1 LDKLYSYGIDV
12 NPSNGRFDFEVR
24 CEVEQGNKGPGTNTI
39 SMKVNVDRT
48 YDDGNLK
55 GSLIGVIVGVVLA
68 VILLIV
74 AIALLV
80 FAKASNRWCFAED
93 DYKNPNDA
101 RAHPNSRSGGGGMRR
116 PANQGQY

>member
-1 LDKLYSYGIDV
+1 
-12 NPSNGRFDFEVR
+12 
-24 CEVEQGNKGPGTNTI
+24 
-39 SMKVNVDRT
+39 M
-48 YDDGNLK
+48 
-55 GSLIGVIVGVVLA
+55 IGVIVGVVLA

-116 PANQGQY
+116 PANQVYRFILHLEQLFRTKLTNFNLNCLILHVSYYFDFGFNTFSLVFLELF

>member
-1 LDKLYSYGIDV
+1 MTMATSRAGTALIEIY
-12 NPSNGRFDFEVR
+12 
-24 CEVEQGNKGPGTNTI
+24 NKFLTNAFI
-39 SMKVNVDRT
+39 LCVFF
-48 YDDGNLK
+48 
-55 GSLIGVIVGVVLA
+55 SLIGVIVGVVLA

-80 FAKASNRWCFAED
+80 FAKASNRWCFADD

-116 PANQGQY
+116 PANQVYRFILHLEQ